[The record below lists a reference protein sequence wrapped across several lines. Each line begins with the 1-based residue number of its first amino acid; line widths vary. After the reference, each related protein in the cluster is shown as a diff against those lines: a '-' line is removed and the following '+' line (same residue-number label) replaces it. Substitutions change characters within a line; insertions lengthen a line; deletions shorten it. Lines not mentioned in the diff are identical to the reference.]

1 MSPVIRRKITVDV
14 TSTFGKQTHE
24 HTFHVRARDVQPGD
38 VIVKPDEMPAA
49 MLADLARTHP
59 KEYAKD
65 AARLGVI
72 ELEEEEHPF
81 VPVVDEDDE
90 DEDIDDFS
98 EEQTAFLALEAK
110 DAIAKIESIADED
123 VDTLALLFEAEI
135 SRPKARKTVLEAFA
149 AKGMS

>member
-14 TSTFGKQTHE
+14 TTTFGKQTHE

-38 VIVKPDEMPAA
+38 VIIKPDEMPAA

-59 KEYAKD
+59 KEYAAD
-65 AARLGVI
+65 AVRLGVL
-72 ELEEEEHPF
+72 ELDEEEPAA
-81 VPVVDEDDE
+81 PDVDDDE
-90 DEDIDDFS
+90 DEEIEGFTDAQS
-98 EEQTAFLALEAK
+98 AFLALEAK
-110 DAIAKIESIADED
+110 DAIAKIESIDED
-123 VDTLALLFEAEI
+123 NVDELALLFEAEV